1 MRGPLTSDH
10 FNGLMKSLEEAKA
23 FARGEA
29 VEGLRVHAE
38 RAIDIAAV
46 RRGAGL
52 SQTDFARHIGVSVAT
67 LRNWEQGRR
76 RPEGPARILIA
87 LLERDPQ
94 IVARTLA
101 KAA

>member
-1 MRGPLTSDH
+1 MKKSD
-10 FNGLMKSLEEAKA
+10 FDGLMESLEQARA

-29 VEGLRVHAE
+29 VDGLRVHAE
-38 RAIDIAAV
+38 RPIDIAAV
-46 RRGAGL
+46 RRGARL
-52 SQTDFARHIGVSVAT
+52 TQAEFARQIGVSVAT

-76 RPEGPARILIA
+76 RPEGPARILLA
-87 LLERDPQ
+87 LLARDPE